1 MSIYVRF
8 NAVEWQELQPE
19 EAQLAKSLQR
29 MWPHREHE
37 SGVLRKLMCCLGV
50 HLWLRPDYSR
60 IAPRRPVKFCLWC
73 SCVEIDGRVY
83 R

>member
-1 MSIYVRF
+1 MRPDDCNEEMMQLVRSF
-8 NAVEWQELQPE
+8 
-19 EAQLAKSLQR
+19 QR

-37 SGVLRKLMCCLGV
+37 SGGMRALMCWLGM
-50 HLWLRPDYSR
+50 HLWLQPDYSA
-60 IAPRRPVKFCLWC
+60 IVPRRAVRFCLWC